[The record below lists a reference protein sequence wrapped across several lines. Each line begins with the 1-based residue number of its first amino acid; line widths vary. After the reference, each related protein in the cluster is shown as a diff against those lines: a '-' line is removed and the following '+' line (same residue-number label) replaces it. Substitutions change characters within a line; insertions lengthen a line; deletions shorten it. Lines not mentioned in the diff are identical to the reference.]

1 MNYVEKNVR
10 FKLIFLE
17 KTILSGTN
25 TNTEKNM
32 NVSESSSLYYEV
44 HA

>member
-17 KTILSGTN
+17 KAILSGTITYYVN
-25 TNTEKNM
+25 T
-32 NVSESSSLYYEV
+32 
-44 HA
+44 